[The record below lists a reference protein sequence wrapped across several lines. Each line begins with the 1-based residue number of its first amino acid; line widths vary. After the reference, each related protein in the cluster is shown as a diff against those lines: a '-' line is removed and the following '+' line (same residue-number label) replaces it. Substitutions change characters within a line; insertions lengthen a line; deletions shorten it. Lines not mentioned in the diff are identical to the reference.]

1 MQDEDFYDLLYQLWT
16 KTTGAS
22 DSYWKYE
29 DDDPAGSIYVVE
41 KDGWEQPV
49 ANHLSLADREWITAV
64 HGCFGD
70 LYRKL
75 KDLEDE
81 NARLDEKHDQAQADI
96 LDLVKENQQMT
107 DELGMIYDRLD
118 RV

>member
-1 MQDEDFYDLLYQLWT
+1 MQDEEFYDLLYQLWT
-16 KTTGAS
+16 KTTGAGNS
-22 DSYWKYE
+22 FWKYE
-29 DDDPAGSIYVVE
+29 EEWPGIISTVHE
-41 KDGWEQPV
+41 DGWEDQI
-49 ANHLSLADREWITAV
+49 AYGMQDNDLEWVTAV

-70 LYRKL
+70 LIRKL

-96 LDLVKENQQMT
+96 LDLVKENQSLT